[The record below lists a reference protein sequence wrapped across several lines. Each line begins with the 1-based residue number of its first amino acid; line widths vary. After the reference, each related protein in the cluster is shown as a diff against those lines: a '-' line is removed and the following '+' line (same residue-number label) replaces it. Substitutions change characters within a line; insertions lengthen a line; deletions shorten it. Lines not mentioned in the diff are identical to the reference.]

1 MADKTDVTVVRYH
14 EDLPVAYTGEQ
25 LTAMAFELARITA
38 QVAAIK
44 EEKKVVNAEFNARLK
59 ECGKQIADLAR
70 KINERADRRPV
81 EVSCSID
88 WKEGTKSITRLDT
101 GDVISEG
108 VPISQEERQ
117 QQLEGWEQEVTS
129 GLPDQERVADDTETP
144 GALQPGDD
152 PPHGVPQCVARLA
165 QARVE
170 GRTSGCWELG
180 TLVCRNT
187 VGCCLKC
194 PPTTARL
201 CHNVC
206 AVVRST
212 FPARSAPPSE
222 EQRPKT
228 YRLNKPVQGKRKLS
242 DLLRQGGTQA

>member
-44 EEKKVVNAEFNARLK
+44 EEKKVMNAEFNARLK

-88 WKEGTKSITRLDT
+88 WTKGTKDITRLDT

-117 QQLEGWEQEVTS
+117 QQLEGWEQEVMS
-129 GLPDQERVADDTETP
+129 GPPDPKRVADDTETP

-152 PPHGVPQCVARLA
+152 PPHGVPHCVMRLA
-165 QARVE
+165 EAV
-170 GRTSGCWELG
+170 GAGDASGCWELG

-187 VGCCLKC
+187 VGCCFDC

-212 FPARSAPPSE
+212 FPARSAPPSGE
-222 EQRPKT
+222 SPPKT
-228 YRLNKPVQGKRKLS
+228 YRLNKPGHGKRKLI
-242 DLLRQGGTQA
+242 DIYREGGLQA